1 MTATPDTLVETLA
14 ALFADQ
20 GAKSYLGE
28 AVTMAE
34 HMLQGAW
41 LAEQLGE
48 EDEIVVGALLHDIG
62 HFAGDRGTFALTDSE
77 DRRHEAS
84 GAALVERHLPP
95 AVVACIREHVAAK
108 RYLCAVD
115 PTYVD
120 TLSRASQHSLRLQG
134 GPMSAE
140 EAADFARHPHL
151 EAILKVRHLDD
162 AGKTPERWTPD
173 FAHFAP
179 RLRRL
184 IEAHRQSDS
193 GQRHR
198 P

>member
-1 MTATPDTLVETLA
+1 MTRTPDTVVETLA
-14 ALFADQ
+14 TLFAEQ

-41 LAEQLGE
+41 LAEQQGE
-48 EDEIVVGALLHDIG
+48 SDEIIVGALLHDIG
-62 HFAGDRGTFALTDSE
+62 HFAGDRGTFALTDTE
-77 DRRHEAS
+77 DRCHES
-84 GAALVERHLPP
+84 TGAALVEAHLPP

-115 PTYVD
+115 PAYAD

-134 GPMSAE
+134 GPM
-140 EAADFARHPHL
+140 AADEVERFAKHPHL
-151 EAILKVRHLDD
+151 EAILKVRLLDD
-162 AGKTPERWTPD
+162 AGKEAGRQTPD

-179 RLRRL
+179 RVRRL
-184 IEAHRQSDS
+184 IEAHQAN
-193 GQRHR
+193 
-198 P
+198 